1 MLRLPP
7 FRLLRPRTLA
17 EAARLLV
24 EEGAADQTAVGPA
37 GSAGTAP
44 SPVGSAGTA
53 PPVRLVAGG
62 TDLWPNMKR
71 RHQRAAAVVSLMGV
85 PELAGIRNGG
95 GAAASEPDA
104 PGRPDGPAADAAPGA
119 DGAVRIGATTLLDD
133 VARHPLIAGRYPALA
148 AAVASIS
155 SPPLRNMGTIGGNLC
170 VDTRC
175 TYYNQTEEW
184 RRSIDYCMKA
194 EGTICWVATSSPR
207 CWAHSASDSA
217 PMLCALGAGVRLASA
232 RGERVVPVAGLYRD
246 DGIDYLA
253 RRPDEILAEIEL
265 PADAG
270 RDRCRSAF
278 WKLRRRGSIDFAV
291 LSVAAAVWTDAA
303 GDVSRARIYLGAV
316 GSAPV
321 AAEAAAALLVG
332 QPLRALAGDQELLA
346 AAGRLV
352 RKAATPMDNTDF
364 QAQWRG
370 VMAAR
375 YAEAALRE
383 LAGGERQRLAPRH
396 PLPAA

>member
-17 EAARLLV
+17 ETARLLV
-24 EEGAADQTAVGPA
+24 EEGAAHRGSPGA
-37 GSAGTAP
+37 GESAEA
-44 SPVGSAGTA
+44 AGA
-53 PPVRLVAGG
+53 GGAAGPVRLVAGG

-71 RHQRAAAVVSLMGV
+71 RHQRAGTVVSLMGV
-85 PELAGIRNGG
+85 PELAGIR
-95 GAAASEPDA
+95 E
-104 PGRPDGPAADAAPGA
+104 
-119 DGAVRIGATTLLDD
+119 DGANGHDGTVRIGATTLLDD
-133 VARHPLIAGRYPALA
+133 VARHPLVAGRYPALA
-148 AAVASIS
+148 TAVASIS
-155 SPPLRNMGTIGGNLC
+155 SPPLRNMGTLGGNLC

-184 RRSIDYCMKA
+184 RRAIDYCMKA
-194 EGTICWVATSSPR
+194 EGSICWVATSSPR

-217 PMLCALGAGVRLASA
+217 PMLCALDAGVLLASA
-232 RGERVVPVAGLYRD
+232 RGERAVPVADLYRD

-253 RRPDEILAEIEL
+253 RRPDEVLAEIAL
-265 PADAG
+265 PAASG
-270 RDRCRSAF
+270 SDRCRSAF

-303 GDVSRARIYLGAV
+303 GTVTRAHLFLGAV
-316 GSAPV
+316 GSSPV
-321 AAEAAAALLVG
+321 AATAAAELLIG
-332 QPLRALAGDQELLA
+332 QPLRALAEDQDLFA

-375 YAEAALRE
+375 YTEAALRE
-383 LAGGERQRLAPRH
+383 LAGGEPQRLASRH
-396 PLPAA
+396 GLFSP

>member
-17 EAARLLV
+17 EAARLLA
-24 EEGAADQTAVGPA
+24 EEGAGHQGSAEAMGPA
-37 GSAGTAP
+37 GATGQAP
-44 SPVGSAGTA
+44 A
-53 PPVRLVAGG
+53 VRLVAGG

-71 RHQRAAAVVSLMGV
+71 RHQRAETVVSLMGI
-85 PELAGIRNGG
+85 PGLAGIRDGGDGGSGDGGGGDG
-95 GAAASEPDA
+95 GAAGTERAAASDN
-104 PGRPDGPAADAAPGA
+104 GGNG
-119 DGAVRIGATTLLDD
+119 GVRIGATTLLDD

-148 AAVASIS
+148 TAVASIS
-155 SPPLRNMGTIGGNLC
+155 SPPLRNMGTLGGNLC

-184 RRSIDYCMKA
+184 RRAIDYCMKA

-217 PMLCALGAGVRLASA
+217 PMLCALDASVRLVSA
-232 RGERVVPVAGLYRD
+232 RGERVVPVTDLYRD

-253 RRPDEILAEIEL
+253 RRPDEILAEIAL
-265 PADAG
+265 PAAAA
-270 RDRCRSAF
+270 RDSCHSAF

-303 GDVSRARIYLGAV
+303 GSVNRAHLVLGAV

-321 AAEAAAALLVG
+321 AVTAATELLIG
-332 QPLRALAGDQELLA
+332 KPLRALAEDRELLA

-396 PLPAA
+396 PSPAA